1 MVEADAPAVDGF
13 ELDSDDVVTVGQLN
27 SELSTLVESATDL
40 HHDYVVGDV
49 TDDRVANGHLHFD
62 LVHDGV
68 SIHCVVFGVDNR
80 RLSTMPDA
88 EMQVAV
94 KGDVSFY
101 EARGS
106 CSIIVTDVVEVGS
119 SQYQQIYEQN
129 RETLAADG
137 LLDDDRKRD
146 LPELPATVGLVTAAD
161 SDARTDAVT
170 AIHSRYPDVDIR
182 VRHAT
187 MQGPDA
193 MEEILAGIS
202 ALDRDAT
209 VEVIVLTRGGGADET
224 LRVFNETPI
233 CRVIANTDTPVVVG
247 IGHEDDRVLAGDV
260 ADRRV
265 MTPTHVGEIV
275 PRRAAYEEQIAD
287 LQEDLDSAYRPAVEL
302 TLGGYAV
309 SLDNQYE
316 RLVSQELQRLD
327 DALDSAYTRRVE
339 TTLNRFESDLDHALE
354 ACERARAHER
364 EKAEIADEAY
374 DEARAELSAKQ
385 RAYRVA
391 LVVLTVLL
399 LALAV
404 YTFILP

>member
-1 MVEADAPAVDGF
+1 MVEADSSVGDGY
-13 ELDSDDVVTVGQLN
+13 ELDSDDIVTVGQLN

-68 SIHCVVFGVDNR
+68 SIHCVVFGVENR
-80 RLSTMPDA
+80 RLSTMPDS

-94 KGDVSFY
+94 RGDLSFY

-106 CSIIVTDVVEVGS
+106 CSIIVSDVVEVGS

-137 LLDDDRKRD
+137 LLDDDRERD
-146 LPELPATVGLVTAAD
+146 PPELPGTVGLVTAAD

-182 VRHAT
+182 VHHAT
-187 MQGPDA
+187 MQGPNA

-260 ADRRV
+260 ADLRV

-275 PRRAAYEEQIAD
+275 PRRATYEERVAD
-287 LQEDLDSAYRPAVEL
+287 LREDLDSAYGSAVEL

-309 SLDNQYE
+309 ALDNQYD
-316 RLVSQELQRLD
+316 RVVSQELQRLD
-327 DALDSAYTRRVE
+327 GALDSAYTRRVE
-339 TTLNRFESDLDHALE
+339 TTLNRYRTELDHALE
-354 ACERARAHER
+354 ARKRAEAHER
-364 EKAEIADEAY
+364 EKAEVADEAY
-374 DEARAELSAKQ
+374 AEARAELSAKQ
-385 RAYRVA
+385 RVYRVA
-391 LVVLTVLL
+391 LVVLVVLL

-404 YTFILP
+404 YTFLLS